1 MNKKLFTQIC
11 NEWRTNLWLFVE
23 LLLVSVVLWFIV
35 DYVYV
40 QTATYTEP
48 RGFNADHCYQIKM
61 GYLTAKSPDFNP
73 ADTLVAENIDELVR
87 RLEHR
92 PEIEAVSLS
101 QNSFPY
107 NGSNSGTVAK
117 YDTLSAGTNSEYL
130 VRRYVTPGFLRVFQY
145 TGTRG
150 ETPEQLASLLK
161 ENTFLA
167 SDNIFQ
173 HEYHTQLTPFVG
185 KSFYL
190 HRDSTKTYTLAAS
203 LKTVR
208 YMDYES
214 ASESLCM
221 VALLPRFLYNVG
233 LELCVRVRPDQDID
247 FPERLK
253 ADSEKQFRIGN
264 VFISEVR
271 SFKDIRRNFQQM
283 WVNNIRNYAT
293 GMGFLM
299 LNIFLGL
306 LGTFW
311 FRTQQRRSEVALQL
325 ALGSTKRRVFG
336 RLLSEALILLT
347 IATIP
352 AIVVDYNLTH
362 AELNA
367 SYNGTTLDPVRFIIT
382 ILATWVLIAVMILL
396 GIWFPARKAT
406 RIQPAEAL
414 HED

>member
-48 RGFNADHCYQIKM
+48 RGFNADHCYKIEM

-107 NGSNSGTVAK
+107 NGSNSGTQVR
-117 YDTLSAGTNSEYL
+117 YDTLSAGTI
-130 VRRYVTPGFLRVFQY
+130 RRYITPGFLRVFQY

-167 SDNIFQ
+167 SDNIFLNK
-173 HEYHTQLTPFVG
+173 YHTQLTPFVG

-190 HRDSTKTYTLAAS
+190 HSDSTKTYTLAAS

-221 VALLPRFLYNVG
+221 VGLLPRFLYNVG
-233 LELCVRVRPDQDID
+233 LELCVRVRPDQDVD

-271 SFKDIRRNFQQM
+271 SFKDIRRNYQQI

-325 ALGSTKRRVFG
+325 ALGSTKRSVFG

-352 AIVVDYNLTH
+352 AIVGDYNLAH
-362 AELNA
+362 AELN
-367 SYNGTTLDPVRFIIT
+367 STYNGTNLEPIRFFVT
-382 ILATWVLIAVMILL
+382 ILATWVLIALMILL

>member
-1 MNKKLFTQIC
+1 
-11 NEWRTNLWLFVE
+11 
-23 LLLVSVVLWFIV
+23 
-35 DYVYV
+35 
-40 QTATYTEP
+40 
-48 RGFNADHCYQIKM
+48 
-61 GYLTAKSPDFNP
+61 
-73 ADTLVAENIDELVR
+73 
-87 RLEHR
+87 
-92 PEIEAVSLS
+92 
-101 QNSFPY
+101 
-107 NGSNSGTVAK
+107 
-117 YDTLSAGTNSEYL
+117 
-130 VRRYVTPGFLRVFQY
+130 
-145 TGTRG
+145 
-150 ETPEQLASLLK
+150 
-161 ENTFLA
+161 
-167 SDNIFQ
+167 
-173 HEYHTQLTPFVG
+173 
-185 KSFYL
+185 
-190 HRDSTKTYTLAAS
+190 
-203 LKTVR
+203 
-208 YMDYES
+208 MDYES

-271 SFKDIRRNFQQM
+271 SFKDIRRNYQQM

-325 ALGSTKRRVFG
+325 ALGSTKNSVFG

-352 AIVVDYNLTH
+352 AILVDYNLAH

-367 SYNGTTLDPVRFIIT
+367 TYNGTNFEPIRFFVT
-382 ILATWVLIAVMILL
+382 ILATWVLIALMILL